1 MTSAIMTND
10 AVEND
15 HAKKVSYSRIPGSKS
30 GKFVPYLIPGIL
42 GLAIIII
49 VPFLWNVVLSFTRW
63 RGVGPVKFIGSN
75 NWARLVHD
83 ATFWKSFANSFWI
96 IVAIVVIPTILGL
109 FISSLLTDVIQ
120 KKFGSKVASFI
131 RALYYLPQLLPVAVA
146 AIVMG
151 WIFRP
156 DDGAVNAM
164 LEKIGLSMLQ
174 SNWLGN
180 PKLALPVLMFI
191 LIWIQLGYPIV
202 IFMSGLQRVDP
213 ELYEAAGLDGA
224 NWWQKFR
231 VVTLPSIMPELL
243 VVILTATI
251 GALKTFGP
259 VYLLTKGGPG
269 TSTIVPSYY
278 SYNQFFQI
286 HQVGYGAA
294 ISTSLTLV
302 IIVFSVVFTIIQGRV
317 EKNMD

>member
-1 MTSAIMTND
+1 MSRYNKT
-10 AVEND
+10 
-15 HAKKVSYSRIPGSKS
+15 KKAALSRLPGNKSSRFVS
-30 GKFVPYLIPGIL
+30 YLIPGLLSLLVVIVVP
-42 GLAIIII
+42 AI
-49 VPFLWNVVLSFTRW
+49 WNVYLSFTRW
-63 RGVGPVKFIGSN
+63 RGVGPVRFIGGA
-75 NWARLVHD
+75 NWKRLFND
-83 ATFWKSFANSFWI
+83 QMFWKSFENSFWI

-109 FISSLLTDVIQ
+109 LISSLLTDVIQ
-120 KKFGSKVASFI
+120 KKFGSGTASFV

-146 AIVMG
+146 SIIMG

-156 DDGAVNAM
+156 DDGAFNA
-164 LEKIGLSMLQ
+164 LLQSIGLDMMKA
-174 SNWLGN
+174 NWLGN
-180 PKLALPVLMFI
+180 PKSALPVLMVI

-269 TSTIVPSYY
+269 TTTIVPSYY

-286 HQVGYGAA
+286 QQVGYGAA
-294 ISTSLTLV
+294 ISTALTVV
-302 IIVFSVVFTIIQGRV
+302 IIVFSIVFTLIQGHV
-317 EKNMD
+317 EKSMD

>member
-1 MTSAIMTND
+1 MSQGASSKQSTA
-10 AVEND
+10 
-15 HAKKVSYSRIPGSKS
+15 SRLPGNKS
-30 GKFVPYLIPGIL
+30 TKFIPYLIPGIL
-42 GLAIIII
+42 SLAVIII
-49 VPFLWNVVLSFTRW
+49 VPFIWNIYLSFTRW
-63 RGVGPVKFIGSN
+63 RGVGPVRFVGLH
-75 NWARLVHD
+75 NWQRLISD
-83 ATFWKSFANSFWI
+83 ATFWKSFINSFWI

-109 FISSLLTDVIQ
+109 LISSVLTDVIQ
-120 KKFGSKVASFI
+120 KKFNSGSASFI

-146 AIVMG
+146 SIIMG

-156 DDGAVNAM
+156 DDGAFNA
-164 LEKIGLSMLQ
+164 LLQKIGLGSFQ
-174 SNWLGN
+174 HNWLGD
-180 PKLALPVLMFI
+180 PGSALPVLMFI

-213 ELYEAAGLDGA
+213 ELYEAASLDGA

-231 VVTLPSIMPELL
+231 VVTLPSIIPELL

-278 SYNQFFQI
+278 SYNQFFQL

-294 ISTSLTLV
+294 ISTALTIV
-302 IIVFSVVFTIIQGRV
+302 IIVFSIVFTLIQGRV

>member
-1 MTSAIMTND
+1 MSRYNKT
-10 AVEND
+10 
-15 HAKKVSYSRIPGSKS
+15 KKVALSRLPGNKS
-30 GKFVPYLIPGIL
+30 SKFVPYLIPGL
-42 GLAIIII
+42 LSLLVII
-49 VPFLWNVVLSFTRW
+49 VVPAMWNVYLSFTRW
-63 RGVGPVKFIGSN
+63 RGVGPVRFIGGA
-75 NWARLVHD
+75 NWKRLFKD
-83 ATFWKSFANSFWI
+83 QMFWKSFENSFWI

-109 FISSLLTDVIQ
+109 LISSLLTDVIQ
-120 KKFGSKVASFI
+120 KKFGSGMASFI

-146 AIVMG
+146 SIIMG

-156 DDGAVNAM
+156 DDGAFNA
-164 LEKIGLSMLQ
+164 LLQKIGLGMLEA
-174 SNWLGN
+174 NWLGN
-180 PKLALPVLMFI
+180 PKSALPVLMVI
-191 LIWIQLGYPIV
+191 LIWIQLGYPVV

-269 TSTIVPSYY
+269 TTTIVPSYY

-286 HQVGYGAA
+286 QQVGYGAA
-294 ISTSLTLV
+294 ISTALTVV
-302 IIVFSVVFTIIQGRV
+302 IVVFSIVFTLIQGHV
-317 EKNMD
+317 EKSMD

>member
-1 MTSAIMTND
+1 MSRNNASAR
-10 AVEND
+10 A
-15 HAKKVSYSRIPGSKS
+15 SYSRLPGNKS
-30 GKFVPYLIPGIL
+30 FRFLPYLIPGL
-42 GLAIIII
+42 LSLAVII
-49 VPFLWNVVLSFTRW
+49 VVPALWNVFLSFTRW
-63 RGVGPVKFIGSN
+63 RGVGPVRLIGVQ
-75 NWARLVHD
+75 NWRRLFKD
-83 ATFWKSFANSFWI
+83 DMFWKSFANSLWI

-109 FISSLLTDVIQ
+109 LISSLLTDVIQ
-120 KKFGSKVASFI
+120 KKFGPKTASFI

-146 AIVMG
+146 SIIMG

-156 DDGAVNAM
+156 DDGAFNA
-164 LEKIGLSMLQ
+164 LLQKIGLGILR

-180 PKLALPVLMFI
+180 QRSALPVLMFI
-191 LIWIQLGYPIV
+191 LIWIQLGYPVV

-231 VVTLPSIMPELL
+231 VVTLPAILPELL

-278 SYNQFFQI
+278 SYNQFFQVQ
-286 HQVGYGAA
+286 QVGYGAT
-294 ISTSLTLV
+294 ISTALAVVIIIFSIAFTLV
-302 IIVFSVVFTIIQGRV
+302 QGHV